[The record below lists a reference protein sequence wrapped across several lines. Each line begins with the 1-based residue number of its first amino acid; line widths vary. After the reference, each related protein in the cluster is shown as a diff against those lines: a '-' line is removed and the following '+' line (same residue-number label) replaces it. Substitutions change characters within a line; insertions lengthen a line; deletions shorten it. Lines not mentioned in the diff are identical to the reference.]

1 MMGTD
6 KLEKFILDHKEDFDD
21 LSPRRH
27 VWTRIRKK
35 FPVPV
40 VRTWRWQAV
49 AWRAAAVIAIFIASY
64 FVHDFIGRDHYYK
77 RMTKEHAPGT
87 GQTEKM
93 AGTLKEAEA
102 FYTSQINAKRAEV
115 FRFAGHNKEISQEI
129 TIEFSQLDSIYADLK
144 RDLKDNADN
153 EQVIEA
159 MIQNYRIKLEILED
173 ILSQLQKSKSTGHV
187 NIHEI

>member
-1 MMGTD
+1 MGTD
-6 KLEKFILDHKEDFDD
+6 KLEKFILAHKEEFDD

-27 VWTRIRKK
+27 VWAGIRKK
-35 FPVPV
+35 FPAAV

-77 RMTKEHAPGT
+77 RMAKEPAAGNGQTKEI
-87 GQTEKM
+87 
-93 AGTLKEAEA
+93 AGTLMEAEA
-102 FYTSQINAKRAEV
+102 YYTSQINAKRAEV
-115 FRFAGHNKEISQEI
+115 FRFAGHDREISQEI

-159 MIQNYRIKLEILED
+159 MIQNYRIKLDILED
-173 ILSQLQKSKSTGHV
+173 ILSQLQKSKSIGNN

>member
-35 FPVPV
+35 FPAPV

-49 AWRAAAVIAIFIASY
+49 VWRAAAVIAIFIASY